1 MDAIMD
7 WIKQIVMFILLAS
20 IIDLMIPHSK
30 FSKYVRLV
38 IGFIFILIFMNP
50 LFKLFGT
57 DLTSQINQITDKIY
71 ESASDDKMKKSVQL
85 KKSEIQSQ
93 QEAYVL
99 EKMDVQLKEKVQA
112 DLQKKLNVQ
121 INKLDFSF
129 KKEMEWTPENLKQID
144 VYLEKADRRSSNEEK
159 GVVNEIDKVEIMNK
173 ENEEK
178 QEKPNIEKVKQLLT
192 KKWGIEKDELTIYWE
207 GSEE

>member
-57 DLTSQINQITDKIY
+57 YLTSQINQITDKIY
-71 ESASDDKMKKSVQL
+71 ESASDDKIPTSFL
-85 KKSEIQSQ
+85 RTKSEIQSQ
-93 QEAYVL
+93 QELYVV
-99 EKMDVQLKEKVQA
+99 EKIDVQLNEKVHA
-112 DLQKKLNVQ
+112 DLQKKLNVH
-121 INKLDFSF
+121 INKLAFSF
-129 KKEMEWTPENLKQID
+129 KKEMECTPENLKQID
-144 VYLEKADRRSSNEEK
+144 VYLEK
-159 GVVNEIDKVEIMNK
+159 
-173 ENEEK
+173 
-178 QEKPNIEKVKQLLT
+178 
-192 KKWGIEKDELTIYWE
+192 
-207 GSEE
+207 

>member
-159 GVVNEIDKVEIMNK
+159 GIRNEIDKVEIMNK